1 MKFVAEFD
9 VGGRIGEGAALL
21 TICEYM
27 VSRPLVVLAAVD
39 VDVVEAVVV
48 VVVFVEVFP
57 LEDELVAVEFWAD
70 LGAEDA
76 VEEEG
81 VFFGDSDALELFFS
95 FVGAFLLSSSAAAA
109 AFSASCFFL
118 WFWQNLTFALL
129 GTETKHFFPPSICS
143 QNW

>member
-9 VGGRIGEGAALL
+9 VGGRSGEGAALL
-21 TICEYM
+21 TICEYI
-27 VSRPLVVLAAVD
+27 VSRPLVVLLAAVD
-39 VDVVEAVVV
+39 VEGAVIEA

-57 LEDELVAVEFWAD
+57 LEDELATVEFWAD
-70 LGAEDA
+70 FGAEDA

-129 GTETKHFFPPSICS
+129 GTETKHFFPPSTCS
-143 QNW
+143 QNL